1 MKQLGIFL
9 RANKVLHFIL
19 VGVGCKRVQTM
30 GTQVL
35 ALCSRVRDTIAKSA
49 AYTSWQYIEPPH
61 NKALKCLQSHL

>member
-35 ALCSRVRDTIAKSA
+35 ALCVPC
-49 AYTSWQYIEPPH
+49 QGH
-61 NKALKCLQSHL
+61 NSKECGVHLVAIHRAPA